1 MRLEFLLERSEQ
13 ELNGIRTLFLG
24 STLNGKRHIYTD
36 CAYEEAIREKFHKA
50 NMYLEVLLEVEHR
63 SNKTLKLLNR
73 QVCSSKAGD

>member
-1 MRLEFLLERSEQ
+1 MRLEFLLERSER

-36 CAYEEAIREKFHKA
+36 CAYEEVIGEKFHKA